1 MVIDNFHVVS
11 VPLLPPE
18 TYPPT
23 IVDPDAVLPLPVSLQ
38 SLQMVRGRNSQI
50 LQRLRSIEHSQFPK
64 SRTLKVRPESPHRAA
79 TEKSLELSGL
89 KGSNHTSML

>member
-1 MVIDNFHVVS
+1 MVIDNLHIVS
-11 VPLLPPE
+11 IPLLPPE

-23 IVDPDAVLPLPVSLQ
+23 IIDPDAVLPLPVSLQ

-50 LQRLRSIEHSQFPK
+50 LQRLRSIEHSQFAK
-64 SRTLKVRPESPHRAA
+64 SRTLKVRPESSHGAA

-89 KGSNHTSML
+89 KGSDHRSIL